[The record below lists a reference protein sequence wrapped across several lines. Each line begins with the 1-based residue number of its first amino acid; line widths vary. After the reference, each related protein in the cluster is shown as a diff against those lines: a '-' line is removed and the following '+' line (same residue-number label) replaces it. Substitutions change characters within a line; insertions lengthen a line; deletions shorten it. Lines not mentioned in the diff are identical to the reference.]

1 MFMFYIKWIK
11 ITANQ
16 KESRIDFAPG
26 LNIIYGPSNTGKSMV
41 LDCIDYMMGAGTHR
55 FDVNLKVEKIQIGID
70 VNGEGLSIS
79 RDVNTKSFEVISHVD
94 GIETS
99 TYKLKGGKKNPPIN
113 DVWMKLFDIPLDT
126 KILKTQEGKPQ
137 ALTVR
142 TFYHT
147 FIIDE
152 DRIHDKASVL
162 KGKHGLGGKVGTPT
176 LTALLY
182 LGTGNNYLPNLAF
195 IDPKIKKAKD
205 EGVLKIVNRGM
216 GFLERQKSSFDDAL
230 PLLQPVELQNKINQT
245 IDEIGAAKGILKEAL
260 NLCRE
265 IGEEI
270 NKVMR
275 QISEDEVLMNR
286 NQLLLS
292 QYKADIKR
300 LTFIAE
306 GNMVSQK
313 IKTIER
319 CPFCNG
325 ELPHEHEED
334 CIGSAIAEEQ
344 KIEMQVR
351 DLQSVQESIQ
361 EEYAALSKK
370 RDMLINQRNEQEEKI
385 RGELEPKIQQLKKQL
400 DDFKISLRF
409 AEMNT
414 MIDQFSTFLKQ
425 ERDAIENE
433 ETADIHLNVKEKFKE
448 VFKELLD
455 TEVDELLKYCNYQ
468 NYLDS
473 YFDIDSYDIV
483 VNGHEKKSQGK
494 GFRAF
499 LNTILAVAMENCLEK
514 MGHYHP
520 TLFVIDSPI
529 LSLKEKDSKRDSYVT
544 EPMKEHL
551 FRYFLTRAD
560 SPQTIVIENEIPSI
574 DYEGANLIHFT
585 KNKGIGRYGLIDGY
599 QE

>member
-1 MFMFYIKWIK
+1 MFMFYIKWLK

-70 VNGEGLSIS
+70 VNGESLSIS
-79 RDVNTKSFEVISHVD
+79 RDVNTKAFEVISHVD
-94 GIETS
+94 GIETG
-99 TYKLKGGKKNPPIN
+99 TYKIKGGKKNPPIN
-113 DVWMKLFDIPLDT
+113 DVWMKLLDIPLDT

-137 ALTVR
+137 TLTVR

-152 DRIHDKASVL
+152 DRVHDKASVL
-162 KGKHGLGGKVGTPT
+162 KGKHGLGGKVGTPA

-182 LGTGNNYLPNLAF
+182 LGTGNNYLPKAAF

-205 EGVLKIVNRGM
+205 EGVLKIFNRGM
-216 GFLERQKSSFDDAL
+216 GFLERQKSSFDDTL

-260 NLCRE
+260 TSCHE
-265 IGEEI
+265 IGEKI

-306 GNMVSQK
+306 GNMVSKK
-313 IKTIER
+313 IKTVER

-344 KIEMQVR
+344 KIEIQVK

-361 EEYAALSKK
+361 EEYVALEKK
-370 RDMLINQRNEQEEKI
+370 KDMLINQRNEQEEKI
-385 RGELEPKIQQLKKQL
+385 RGELEPKIRQLKKQL
-400 DDFKISLRF
+400 DNFKTSLRF
-409 AEMNT
+409 AEMNI

-425 ERDAIENE
+425 ERDAVENE

-455 TEVDELLKYCNYQ
+455 MEVDELLKYCDYQ

-473 YFDIDSYDIV
+473 YFDIDSYDVV

-520 TLFVIDSPI
+520 ALFVVDSPI
-529 LSLKEKDSKRDSYVT
+529 LSFVNRK
-544 EPMKEHL
+544 
-551 FRYFLTRAD
+551 
-560 SPQTIVIENEIPSI
+560 
-574 DYEGANLIHFT
+574 
-585 KNKGIGRYGLIDGY
+585 
-599 QE
+599 